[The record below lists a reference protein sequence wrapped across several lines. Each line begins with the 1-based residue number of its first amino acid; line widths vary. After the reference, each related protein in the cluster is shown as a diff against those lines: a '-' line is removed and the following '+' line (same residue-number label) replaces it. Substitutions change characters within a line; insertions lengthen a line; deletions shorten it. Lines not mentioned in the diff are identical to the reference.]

1 MEVIK
6 TNYIYILLEPTGEV
20 RYVGKSVSPKDRYKK
35 HLNEAKKRKSI
46 TYKNNWIYS
55 LLNKGL
61 KPKME
66 IIDQI
71 DGEWEWLE
79 KYWISQMKMWGFDL
93 VNNTE
98 GGENPPAWK
107 DGQSHSDEFIKS
119 LSDRM
124 KKDNPSKNMDDKW
137 RNKISNSLKGK
148 TPGNIDMIIKN
159 RKVLQFNLKGDFI
172 REFESMVDAANAV
185 GLKNTSGI
193 RSVCNGERFKSGIYR
208 WAYKDVGLVD
218 YNNKP
223 RNNRAV
229 LQFDGGKL
237 INEWQ
242 SISAAAKSVGAK
254 DLSAIRNACI
264 GKTNSSFGFIWK
276 FK

>member
-1 MEVIK
+1 MKI
-6 TNYIYILLEPTGEV
+6 NYIYILLEPTGEV
-20 RYVGKSVSPKDRYKK
+20 RYVGKSVNPEDRYRK
-35 HLNEAKKRKSI
+35 HLNEARKRKII

-71 DGEWEWLE
+71 DGKWEWLE
-79 KYWISQMKMWGFDL
+79 QYWISQMKAWGFDL

-107 DGQSHSDEFIKS
+107 GGQSHSDEFIKS

-124 KKDNPSKNMDDKW
+124 KKDNPSKNMNDKW
-137 RNKISNSLKGK
+137 KSKISNSLKGK
-148 TPGNIDMIIKN
+148 TPCNIDMIIKK
-159 RKVLQFNLKGDFI
+159 REVLQFNLKGEFI
-172 REFESMVDAANAV
+172 KEFESMLDAANSV

-193 RSVCNGERFKSGIYR
+193 RSVCNGERFKSGGYR
-208 WAYKDVGLVD
+208 WAYKDVGLVK

-229 LQFDGGKL
+229 LQFEGGKL
-237 INEWQ
+237 INEWS
-242 SISAAAKSVGAK
+242 SISDAAESVGAK
-254 DLSAIRNACI
+254 DSSAIRNACI